1 MANTAVLEDIRH
13 VAEAETHVEM
23 LPGTELMAEVA
34 GIHLVHAHNRPNA
47 TVLVPQPTASP
58 HDPLN
63 WSKLWKT
70 IVLTNQ
76 GLFVLASIITT
87 LSIAPLT
94 PVYMAEWNKSL
105 TQVNLLTG
113 VTVLCLG
120 YANFVIIPCSDIFGR
135 RPTLLVCALISLAS
149 CIWQALAKS
158 YHSFLGARVL
168 AGLGPAANESIM
180 ATVVAD
186 LYFLHQRGRYVGVYF
201 WCYFVG
207 LMIGPIISGNVAAHV
222 SWRWFFW
229 ACTIVQVVEIVGLLL
244 FSPETR
250 RLLEQDPVAAAG
262 LVQQPSLVEGGD
274 DKAPADE
281 IVENEQREVEVEVV
295 ENANANAIVDEHLGR
310 GRPSRSQF
318 NVIQPIDRRATAFA
332 TILRH
337 VLTPVQ
343 IFAYPIIFWA
353 AMSMGAAANALLCV
367 NLAQS
372 QALAAPPYNFTPA
385 NVGFANFALAV
396 GAIVGLAT
404 AGPFS
409 DWVAMRATKR
419 NKGIREPEQRLP
431 ALVPF
436 LVASVVGMVII
447 GVGFDRQWPWEP
459 IIIVGFTLAGVLTVS
474 IPTIAITYAIDCYKP
489 ISGQIM
495 VTSTVAKN
503 TFGFGMTYYIN
514 DWAAESGFT
523 GPFMLLM
530 GMTVGFSLVGM
541 VVLMV
546 YGKTFRRW
554 TKDAKVHSFG

>member
-58 HDPLN
+58 HDP
-63 WSKLWKT
+63 
-70 IVLTNQ
+70 
-76 GLFVLASIITT
+76 
-87 LSIAPLT
+87 
-94 PVYMAEWNKSL
+94 
-105 TQVNLLTG
+105 LTG